1 MDRDDLSTTRLRAIF
16 LHSVG
21 TLPFLGRPAKTGR
34 AEARKREGE
43 GKGGREEERDPTDG
57 EI

>member
-1 MDRDDLSTTRLRAIF
+1 MTTRLRAIF

-43 GKGGREEERDPTDG
+43 GKGGGGEERDPTDG